1 MEAQGLLVQS
11 QVDGP
16 AHRGA
21 GDGLVVEHQLVEG
34 VGHRALQHLQPGGP
48 GYLRVLHGHVA
59 SKGVV
64 VQIPGDQ
71 GGEQVGL
78 VNDRDHQPVKAG
90 RPKLVVRVGLQH

>member
-34 VGHRALQHLQPGGP
+34 VGHRALHEYYGAAEPQVRCGESHL
-48 GYLRVLHGHVA
+48 
-59 SKGVV
+59 S
-64 VQIPGDQ
+64 
-71 GGEQVGL
+71 GL
-78 VNDRDHQPVKAG
+78 TEPPRFVY
-90 RPKLVVRVGLQH
+90 